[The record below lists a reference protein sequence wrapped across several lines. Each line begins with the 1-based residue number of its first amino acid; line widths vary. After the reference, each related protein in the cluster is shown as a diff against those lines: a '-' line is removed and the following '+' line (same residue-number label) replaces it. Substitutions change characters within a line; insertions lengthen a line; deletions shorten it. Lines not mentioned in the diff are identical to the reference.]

1 MPKVHGPHSIRPWNQ
16 PTIFP
21 SAMAWAVRR
30 RSSRSRNVVVQAMVN
45 RRYGYRTW
53 QVVGSLKILNDI
65 VKARHSD
72 DRRNRLNCNSS
83 RRPTSSKKRIVV
95 YPRRRSSVSEIE
107 QSIRDTALCRSIE
120 EIVEN
125 VEILKVLIDV
135 NLRGYVPASEC
146 TV

>member
-1 MPKVHGPHSIRPWNQ
+1 
-16 PTIFP
+16 
-21 SAMAWAVRR
+21 
-30 RSSRSRNVVVQAMVN
+30 MVN

-107 QSIRDTALCRSIE
+107 QSIRDTALRSEEHTSELQSPMYLVCRLLLE
-120 EIVEN
+120 
-125 VEILKVLIDV
+125 KKKQ
-135 NLRGYVPASEC
+135 
-146 TV
+146 